1 MPSVR
6 EDIVKLTQEA
16 DRLTEYYVQRIK
28 KYGVAATRTEVAKG
42 EARIAEIGKMVR
54 DLEAKEQANYGFKGQ
69 GWKQRMESLKSADT
83 RIDDAMARIQR
94 ETREIDDTLSRC
106 GGLRTQKSSS
116 SRATRSAHTK
126 A

>member
-83 RIDDAMARIQR
+83 MRFVRIYTIPICSLKIAVSM
-94 ETREIDDTLSRC
+94 SV
-106 GGLRTQKSSS
+106 
-116 SRATRSAHTK
+116 
-126 A
+126 